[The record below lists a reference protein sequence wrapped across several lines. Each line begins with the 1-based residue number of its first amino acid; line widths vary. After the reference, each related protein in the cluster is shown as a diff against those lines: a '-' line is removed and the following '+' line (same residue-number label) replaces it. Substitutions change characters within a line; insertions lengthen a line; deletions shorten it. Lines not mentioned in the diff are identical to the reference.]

1 MSNDG
6 AATGDASSAWPGDL
20 ITATLLTAN
29 NLGSDA
35 NSYINKFLL
44 AKGYLKAGDFLKLL
58 NAPGCSLTAT
68 ITPGT
73 PDTIVLAT
81 GIAALKV
88 YPVTDAAP
96 STAIF
101 ATSHN
106 YDYRTA
112 LTGSTSQIPYGTKGF
127 IAIQK
132 GGNAATF
139 KEGQALPAGW
149 GAGAQGNVAFQ
160 TNVGLKCDE
169 TGVCD
174 TIGSPTAGDPA
185 STLKFN

>member
-1 MSNDG
+1 
-6 AATGDASSAWPGDL
+6 
-20 ITATLLTAN
+20 
-29 NLGSDA
+29 LGTDNA
-35 NSYINKFLL
+35 SYINQFLL

-73 PDTIVLAT
+73 PDSIVLAT
-81 GIAALKV
+81 GVAALKV
-88 YPVTDAAP
+88 YPVSDAAP

-101 ATSHN
+101 AVSHN
-106 YDYRTA
+106 YDYRTPLA
-112 LTGSTSQIPYGTKGF
+112 TATSQIPYGTKGF

-139 KEGQALPAGW
+139 KEGQAVVGGW
-149 GAGAQGNVAFQ
+149 ADASTFQ
-160 TNVGLKCDE
+160 TQVGLKCLS

-174 TIGSPTAGDPA
+174 PLGAPTAGDPA
-185 STLKFN
+185 GTLKFN